1 MALTE
6 SGRDFL
12 PKIEVCV
19 EANKKRGPDNQQT
32 FYNNNI
38 ALGHSRLSVIDLN
51 QEANQPF
58 SDGSGRYHIV
68 FNGEIYN
75 FQTLRVDL
83 EMRGYIFR
91 TKSDTEVLL
100 NLFIEEGAE
109 ALNKLNGFF
118 AFAVYDSIEEQ
129 LFLARDRYGIKPL
142 IYYKNDDVFIFSSR
156 MQGIKDCGIQT
167 TLDSESIYHYFQL
180 NYIPQPYSIYN
191 EIKKIPAGH
200 YCRIDK
206 HNFLLT
212 RYYDLKPVA
221 LKTAIPTY
229 NEAKK
234 NILQLLTKSVER
246 RLITD
251 VPLGAFLSGG
261 LDSSIIVALAA
272 QLKPDLET
280 FSVGFSD
287 QPHYDERR
295 FAAAVAKKYNTR
307 HHEIV
312 LKSSDLFNVL
322 FDVLDEI
329 DEPFADSSALAVYS
343 LSKEVKKHVTVALS
357 GDGADELFGGYIK
370 HSAEWMALK
379 YNWLSSSMRLLLPFL
394 KLLPQSRNS
403 SSANIFRQLN
413 RMAEGIGLSEAD
425 RYWRWCSISTAEE
438 VKSLLQINYSTQISN
453 SRKAGNLRF
462 MKGKRDLNNVLL
474 SDQELVLPG
483 DMLHKVDSMSM
494 AHALEV
500 RVPFLDHNLVSYVN
514 LLPADYK
521 IQWRMRK
528 RILRDTFASFLP
540 EEVKNRGKHGF
551 EVPLL
556 NWFRGEFGDYIRDNL
571 LEAVFIKRQGI
582 FRIEAITELQK
593 KLHSSNPGD
602 IASKL
607 WALIVFQYWWK
618 KHHQ

>member
-261 LDSSIIVALAA
+261 LDSSI
-272 QLKPDLET
+272 
-280 FSVGFSD
+280 
-287 QPHYDERR
+287 
-295 FAAAVAKKYNTR
+295 
-307 HHEIV
+307 
-312 LKSSDLFNVL
+312 
-322 FDVLDEI
+322 
-329 DEPFADSSALAVYS
+329 
-343 LSKEVKKHVTVALS
+343 
-357 GDGADELFGGYIK
+357 
-370 HSAEWMALK
+370 M
-379 YNWLSSSMRLLLPFL
+379 LLL
-394 KLLPQSRNS
+394 Q
-403 SSANIFRQLN
+403 
-413 RMAEGIGLSEAD
+413 
-425 RYWRWCSISTAEE
+425 
-438 VKSLLQINYSTQISN
+438 
-453 SRKAGNLRF
+453 
-462 MKGKRDLNNVLL
+462 
-474 SDQELVLPG
+474 
-483 DMLHKVDSMSM
+483 
-494 AHALEV
+494 
-500 RVPFLDHNLVSYVN
+500 
-514 LLPADYK
+514 
-521 IQWRMRK
+521 
-528 RILRDTFASFLP
+528 
-540 EEVKNRGKHGF
+540 
-551 EVPLL
+551 
-556 NWFRGEFGDYIRDNL
+556 
-571 LEAVFIKRQGI
+571 
-582 FRIEAITELQK
+582 
-593 KLHSSNPGD
+593 HS
-602 IASKL
+602 
-607 WALIVFQYWWK
+607 
-618 KHHQ
+618 